1 MRKLT
6 MAAAAIALMAS
17 ANVASAQI
25 VTGDKAVSG
34 TITSTDGG
42 LQLIRLDN
50 GHEFVLGTHHTL
62 SEFKKGDK
70 VTVNWK
76 GYAKG
81 YMEAD
86 KVRVQ
91 QRDK

>member
-6 MAAAAIALMAS
+6 MAAAAIALMGGAS
-17 ANVASAQI
+17 VASAQI
-25 VTGDKAVSG
+25 VTGDQSVSG

-42 LQLIRLDN
+42 LQLIRLDS
-50 GHEFVLGTHHTL
+50 GHEFVLGTFHTI

-70 VTVNWK
+70 VIVNWD

-81 YMEAD
+81 YMKAE
-86 KVRVQ
+86 KVKVE
-91 QRDK
+91 QRGK